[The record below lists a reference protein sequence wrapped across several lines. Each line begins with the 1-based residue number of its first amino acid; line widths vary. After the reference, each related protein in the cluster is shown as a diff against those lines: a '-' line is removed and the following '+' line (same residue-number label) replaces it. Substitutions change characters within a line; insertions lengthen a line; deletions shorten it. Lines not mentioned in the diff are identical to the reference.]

1 MVHSMKMKYNR
12 LKKYGDSVLI
22 DYDEILLYYPDYYK
36 VMVNLKNEDFIS
48 KSDVDKEFEDNYME
62 TETYKKLINVN
73 DSEKVHQLM
82 KFNKDLKYKYLRM
95 MYNASKENAIKM
107 CKLIDYIGH
116 YPLTYPVPNED
127 EKDMEMEELFEKY
140 DIIVRYRLDDD
151 LDYPLI
157 NFDVVTRIVEKLET
171 NLKDMNYIK
180 DLTSTNEWMFVK
192 KPKVSI
198 EGQALE
204 VRKALDIIESF
215 PLSCAQKEGKSDRE
229 EGKMYLKRQ
238 HGNKI
243 NI

>member
-1 MVHSMKMKYNR
+1 MVHSIKIKYDR
-12 LKKYGDSVLI
+12 LKKYGDSVLL

-36 VMVNLKNEDFIS
+36 VMVNLENEDFIL
-48 KSDVDKEFEDNYME
+48 KSIVDKEFENNYKE
-62 TETYKKLINVN
+62 SETYKKLISVN
-73 DSEKVHQLM
+73 DDEKVHQLM
-82 KFNKDLKYKYLRM
+82 KFNKDLKYKYLRIL
-95 MYNASKENAIKM
+95 YNASKESAIRM

-116 YPLTYPVPNED
+116 YPLTYPVPKEE

-157 NFDVVTRIVEKLET
+157 NFGVVTRIIEKLET
-171 NLKDMNYIK
+171 NLKDINYIK
-180 DLTSTNEWMFVK
+180 DLTSTNEWMFEK

-198 EGQALE
+198 EGQARA
-204 VRKALDIIESF
+204 VRKALDRIESF
-215 PLSCAQKEGKSDRE
+215 PLSRAQKEGKSDRE